1 MENAILLN
9 NIGSCY
15 MLLNRNQEAV
25 KYFNVSHQIFDL
37 KVGRFDERTL
47 VVQQNISK
55 NKKAF
60 IEQMPPF
67 KTMWK
72 SYVQKSTALTAAKTV
87 KKVKK

>member
-1 MENAILLN
+1 MN
-9 NIGSCY
+9 NIGCCY
-15 MLLNRNQEAV
+15 MMLNRNQEAV
-25 KYFNVSHQIFDL
+25 KFFNLSHQVFDL

-60 IEQMPPF
+60 IDQMPSF

-72 SYVQKSTALTAAKTV
+72 SYVVKNLAVTAAKTV
-87 KKVKK
+87 KKVK

>member
-1 MENAILLN
+1 M
-9 NIGSCY
+9 
-15 MLLNRNQEAV
+15 MLNRNQEAV
-25 KYFNVSHQIFDL
+25 KYFNVSHQVLDL

-55 NKKAF
+55 NKKAY
-60 IEQMPPF
+60 IEQMPSF

-72 SYVQKSTALTAAKTV
+72 TYVQKNNNLGAAKTI

>member
-1 MENAILLN
+1 MMI
-9 NIGSCY
+9 
-15 MLLNRNQEAV
+15 NRNQEAV
-25 KYFNVSHQIFDL
+25 KYFNVSHQILDL

-60 IEQMPPF
+60 IEQMPSF
-67 KTMWK
+67 NTMWK
-72 SYVQKSTALTAAKTV
+72 TYVQKNTTLSAAKTI

>member
-1 MENAILLN
+1 
-9 NIGSCY
+9 
-15 MLLNRNQEAV
+15 
-25 KYFNVSHQIFDL
+25 
-37 KVGRFDERTL
+37 VGRFDERTL

-60 IEQMPPF
+60 IEQMPSF

-72 SYVQKSTALTAAKTV
+72 SYVQKNSSSTAAKGL